1 MIVEYLATALSSMK
15 SHKMQTF
22 LTLLGIIIGISSA
35 TTITTLG
42 NSVKYIM
49 NSVFESNLSGD
60 MLAVGVISSSTP
72 LISVVSENE
81 IPESEFLTE
90 EMISDFTEK
99 YSQYIESEILMYSDD
114 YNQKGYLKDTSG
126 NFSVNICAVSA
137 NYFSDNFNMTAG
149 RVITESDCSQEKCTI
164 LIPETIAS
172 NYSENVIGK
181 TFSVRSN
188 DGKVVNYVIAGV
200 YEDTFGGYNI
210 ENTYTVYVP
219 YTYYL
224 KAYNLELDRSS
235 IYASWYFTCDSTK
248 TSMIKEAANHYFS
261 KYYENNDE
269 YTITVSTTS
278 EYLKTFSDVV
288 QIITYIISI
297 LAGFSLI
304 IGGVGI
310 MNVMLVSVSE
320 RVNEIGIRKSLGAKN
335 KNILAQFLIETV
347 VISFSGGFLGVIIGL
362 FFSALISLVIPS
374 IMTFV
379 TITPL
384 DLMHPNY
391 LIIVIALLLSILLG
405 IFFGVYPAFK
415 AARMNP
421 VDALRK

>member
-1 MIVEYLATALSSMK
+1 MIIEYLTSALSSMK
-15 SHKMQTF
+15 SHKMKTF

-49 NSVFESNLSGD
+49 SSVFESNLSGD
-60 MLAVGVISSSTP
+60 MLSVGVVSSSTP
-72 LISVVSENE
+72 LLSVVNENE

-99 YSQYIESEILMYSDD
+99 YSQYIESEIIMYSDD
-114 YNQKGYLKDTSG
+114 YNLKGYLKDTSG
-126 NFSVNICAVSA
+126 NFSVNVCAASA
-137 NYFSDNFNMTAG
+137 NYFSDDFDIIAG
-149 RVITESDCSQEKCTI
+149 RLISESDCLQEKCTI
-164 LIPETIAS
+164 LIPAS
-172 NYSENVIGK
+172 LANNYNENVIGK
-181 TFSVRSN
+181 TFSVRST
-188 DGKVVNYVIAGV
+188 DGKVVDYVVAGV
-200 YEDTFGGYNI
+200 YEDAFEGYRI
-210 ENTYTVYVP
+210 EDIYVVYVP

-235 IYASWYFTCDSTK
+235 MYASWYFTCDSTK
-248 TSMIKEAANHYFS
+248 TSMIKEAASHYFS

-269 YTITVSTTS
+269 YNITVSTIS

-288 QIITYIISI
+288 EIITYVISI

-310 MNVMLVSVSE
+310 MNVMLVSISE

-335 KNILAQFLIETV
+335 KSILAQFLTEAV
-347 VISFSGGFLGVIIGL
+347 VISFSGGFLGVISGL
-362 FFSALISLVIPS
+362 LFSALISLIIPS
-374 IMTFV
+374 MISFV
-379 TITPL
+379 EITPL

-391 LIIVIALLLSILLG
+391 LIILIALVLSVLLG